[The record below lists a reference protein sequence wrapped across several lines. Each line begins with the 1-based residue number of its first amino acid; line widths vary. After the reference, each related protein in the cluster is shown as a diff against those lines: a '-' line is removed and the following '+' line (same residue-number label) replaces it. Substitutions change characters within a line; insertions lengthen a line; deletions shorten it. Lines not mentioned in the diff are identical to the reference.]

1 MGSSRVLRRPD
12 LRSSLIMKRTTSQ
25 TSRSKE
31 YIKKIKQARLKLS
44 ESSQRSKAGGND
56 EEDGDE
62 DEPKTPPKETET
74 EDKPSEHDE
83 DFLDVAND
91 VNFEEDEEWEA
102 AKNSSAKSEEGSK
115 PKSKNGDDKEAE
127 AAGSLNASGT
137 TNSDERPAR
146 RERSASHHD
155 PDWASSIDL
164 SCVHCGSKCAS
175 VQVSWHLG
183 CFKDAHSLITQ
194 SMTSNRTSGIT

>member
-1 MGSSRVLRRPD
+1 
-12 LRSSLIMKRTTSQ
+12 MKRSAP

-44 ESSQRSKAGGND
+44 ESSQKSKTGDGD
-56 EEDGDE
+56 QGEGDE

-91 VNFEEDEEWEA
+91 VNFEEDEEWDA
-102 AKNSSAKSEEGSK
+102 AKNSSAKSEEISK
-115 PKSKNGDDKEAE
+115 TKAKNDDEKDTE

-146 RERSASHHD
+146 RERSASHRDD

-164 SCVHCGSKCAS
+164 SCVHCGTKCAS
-175 VQVSWHLG
+175 VQVSWHHG
-183 CFKDAHSLITQ
+183 RFKDASSLITQ
-194 SMTSNRTSGIT
+194 SMTSNRTFVFT

>member
-1 MGSSRVLRRPD
+1 MGNQSRLGLRRND
-12 LRSSLIMKRTTSQ
+12 LRSNLIMKRSAPI
-25 TSRSKE
+25 SRSKE

-44 ESSQRSKAGGND
+44 ESSQRSKAGD
-56 EEDGDE
+56 DQEDGDDE
-62 DEPKTPPKETET
+62 EPKTPPKETET
-74 EDKPSEHDE
+74 EEKPNEHDE

-91 VNFEEDEEWEA
+91 VNFEEDEEWDT
-102 AKNSSAKSEEGSK
+102 AKNSSAKSEENSK
-115 PKSKNGDDKEAE
+115 PKGKKDDETE
-127 AAGSLNASGT
+127 PTESLNASGT

-175 VQVSWHLG
+175 VQVSWHHG
-183 CFKDAHSLITQ
+183 CYRVAHSIITQ
-194 SMTSNRTSGIT
+194 SMTSNRTFAFT